1 MSKSKRPTGD
11 SENVTL
17 TFRPVAI
24 VKAKRIMEE
33 RGETFS
39 GLCARL
45 INDEYDR
52 LFPAGSAQR
61 IQQDKMLAR
70 LHQREKN

>member
-1 MSKSKRPTGD
+1 MTKKKLVR
-11 SENVTL
+11 NAKQLTL
-17 TFRPVAI
+17 TFQRVA
-24 VKAKRIMEE
+24 VEKAEQIMEE

-52 LFPAGSAQR
+52 IFEARPSKLSSSKGSRLSGPA
-61 IQQDKMLAR
+61 
-70 LHQREKN
+70 EKN